1 MWRSLDQTMATE
13 DRSVELVTGT
23 LLSIL
28 LTEIFKALKDG
39 TMAYSRCRK
48 ECEALQNE
56 LLFIQQ
62 DVDLI
67 EARLLRLSS
76 LHADSDDLKMAQNW
90 LNNLYGE
97 MEKAKKHI
105 EKFNNRKVP
114 WRPPG
119 LLENLKASSA
129 RITTIA
135 ANRAGLYMQLPHI
148 IPGEGMYPPAS
159 PAHAYNWGSS
169 HHAQQSHHNYF
180 NNSYYATTSSQPEH
194 HHVSGGMHQNYY
206 PQHGEYH
213 TSAPHPPP
221 GTPHGHNFGYIH
233 WPHYCGS

>member
-1 MWRSLDQTMATE
+1 MATE

-221 GTPHGHNFGYIH
+221 GTPHGHNFGYVH